1 VLPTSPPI
9 SGKGTGRDMVPVNR
23 KAEAV
28 DMGKPISDALKIEMP
43 GAITASGFGR
53 DDTAR
58 EMQHTIKA
66 S

>member
-1 VLPTSPPI
+1 
-9 SGKGTGRDMVPVNR
+9 MVPVNR

-66 S
+66 SCIALS